1 MVIKRHGS
9 VTSRL
14 KILKNRK
21 ILHISAVIGI
31 IWIMMNLFP
40 FPCKAKTAFER
51 EQPPGVMATAVD
63 SRIVISWEP
72 LIGADGYEIYEATE
86 TAGTRC
92 AYTRILRTKKTRV
105 LLKEKPAGTTCIYR
119 VRAFQAAED
128 GARVYS
134 KKSKAASTT
143 VAKKGVSTVKNFL
156 LTALAPV
163 GSTMYVWGG
172 GWNEAD
178 TGAGPDAM
186 RIGLSPAWRS
196 FAADQTAAYDY
207 KNYRYQIHRGLDC
220 SGYVG
225 WSVYNVLHTKN
236 NEKGYV
242 CSASRQAKAFSEL
255 GFGSYRR
262 AEEIRNY
269 KAGDIMSSSC
279 KCCGHVW
286 IALGQCGDGS
296 VVLLHSSP
304 CGVQIGGT
312 VTPKGKKNSEAVRLA
327 AKYMK
332 KYYRSWYERFPKVD
346 RGSSYLSHYGQM
358 RWKTSGAGVVLSDPD
373 GLQGMS
379 AAQVLKA
386 LFER

>member
-1 MVIKRHGS
+1 
-9 VTSRL
+9 
-14 KILKNRK
+14 
-21 ILHISAVIGI
+21 
-31 IWIMMNLFP
+31 
-40 FPCKAKTAFER
+40 
-51 EQPPGVMATAVD
+51 
-63 SRIVISWEP
+63 
-72 LIGADGYEIYEATE
+72 
-86 TAGTRC
+86 
-92 AYTRILRTKKTRV
+92 
-105 LLKEKPAGTTCIYR
+105 
-119 VRAFQAAED
+119 
-128 GARVYS
+128 
-134 KKSKAASTT
+134 
-143 VAKKGVSTVKNFL
+143 
-156 LTALAPV
+156 
-163 GSTMYVWGG
+163 
-172 GWNEAD
+172 
-178 TGAGPDAM
+178 M

-312 VTPKGKKNSEAVRLA
+312 VTPKGKPQAPA
-327 AKYMK
+327 
-332 KYYRSWYERFPKVD
+332 
-346 RGSSYLSHYGQM
+346 SSS
-358 RWKTSGAGVVLSDPD
+358 RTRTAFR
-373 GLQGMS
+373 
-379 AAQVLKA
+379 A
-386 LFER
+386 